1 MSQGGGNMM
10 KYATLATQMMVLMGL
25 AVWGGYKLDQRLQ
38 WKVPVMVILL
48 PSVALIIT
56 LWSIIRE
63 FNKRGN
69 EK

>member
-1 MSQGGGNMM
+1 MM
-10 KYATLATQMMVLMGL
+10 KYATLATQMMVLMGV
-25 AVWGGYKLDQRLQ
+25 AVWGGYKLDQRLH

-48 PSVALIIT
+48 PSIALVIT
-56 LWSIIRE
+56 LWSIIKE